1 MKSQMMEKSLE
12 MIMPRNCKEMK
23 NQQEDIDKE
32 RHKVQKLKKV
42 KSEKIPKQISGE
54 NAEMKENM
62 KMMTE
67 KSKDM
72 KEVEDS
78 KDTDAGRNKER

>member
-1 MKSQMMEKSLE
+1 
-12 MIMPRNCKEMK
+12 MK

-42 KSEKIPKQISGE
+42 KSEKIPKQILGE
-54 NAEMKENM
+54 SAEMKENM